1 MADVRID
8 GVAVMRRIHRVIDG
22 GRRHYEDLLDR
33 DDGVRLVRA
42 RATFASGRLLLDGK
56 DPGLDGVPTVLA
68 VGAAPATPPIA
79 GANSVPYLTSDSLL
93 QLRDLPRSLAIVGGG
108 PIAVEFAQAMQRL
121 GVPVTLVCRAD
132 APLRGEEPEARHL
145 VARVLIAEGVEL
157 VTGASGA
164 LLERTVDGIRLSWDG
179 GHVDAEHV
187 LLATGREPA
196 VAGLHPEEAGI
207 ALDMGGIAVNDAL
220 ATSAPGYWAI
230 GDAVGGEH
238 RRFQFTHAAT
248 FDGPQVA
255 ENILRGTA
263 NRPSYDAMP
272 RVTFTDP
279 EVAAVG
285 LTESEA
291 RERDHDVH
299 VHVKLI
305 RELGKARAV
314 GETEG
319 FVKVVL
325 DRRTKKLLGASVVA
339 SHGGDMLAELT
350 TPLHVDGGSLDAVL
364 ATTFAHP
371 TLSEGLKVAV
381 RNALGELQ

>member
-1 MADVRID
+1 VRID
-8 GVAVMRRIHRVIDG
+8 GPAVMRRIRRVIDD
-22 GRRHYEDLLDR
+22 GRRFYEDLVAA
-33 DDGVRLVRA
+33 DDGVLLVPA
-42 RATFASGRLLLDGK
+42 RASFKGGRLLLDGK
-56 DPGLDGVPTVLA
+56 DVGLDGIPTVLA
-68 VGAAPATPPIA
+68 VGAEPATPPVR
-79 GANSVPYLTSDSLL
+79 GATEVPFLTSDDLL
-93 QLRDLPRSLAIVGGG
+93 RLPDLPRSLGIVGGG
-108 PIAVEFAQAMQRL
+108 PIAVEFAQAMNRL
-121 GVPVTLVCRAD
+121 GVPVTIVMRAE

-145 VARVLIAEGVEL
+145 VARVLITEGVEV
-157 VTGASGA
+157 VTGATGMR
-164 LLERTVDGIRLSWDG
+164 LEKIADGIRLSWEG
-179 GHVDAEHV
+179 GHAEVEHV
-187 LLATGREPA
+187 LMATGREPA
-196 VAGLHPEEAGI
+196 MADLRPEQAGI
-207 ALDMGGIAVNDAL
+207 ALSMGGIAVDEGL
-220 ATSAPGYWAI
+220 GTTVPGYWAI

-248 FDGPQVA
+248 YDGPQVA

-263 NRPSYDAMP
+263 NRPRYDAMP

-279 EVAAVG
+279 EVAGVG
-285 LTESEA
+285 LTETEA

-319 FVKVVL
+319 FVKLVL
-325 DRRTKKLLGASVVA
+325 DGRTRKLLGASVVT
-339 SHGGDMLAELT
+339 SHGGDMLAQLT

-381 RNALGELQ
+381 RNALAELP